1 MGSQPGTVVSLN
13 NTPVGTIGAG
23 ETLRLAD
30 IQRGDVVTT
39 SNPAQA
45 TLITGDVGSTYEMR
59 WYALA
64 PREQWSDDYYTPV
77 YTPTGEEATRV
88 WLYNPNDDPITVT
101 MSTATNATFQSIVV
115 PAGQSVLSNAVP
127 DAPGPGGSGARFF
140 TANGADFFAL
150 TQTDTNASGST
161 GGQIYDWG
169 HPLIP
174 ANELTS
180 QALIGLGYGNTSN
193 NPAVASRSVVW
204 VTPLEDA
211 TISVDYD
218 GNGTIDATFE
228 VGRLE
233 SLQLV
238 DPNDNDMSGALI
250 FATDGPG
257 SDVGVDIAVAWGQDP
272 EKSFSGDGN
281 GLDLGT
287 VVLPLPELTAG
298 KSATFIDTRWRRP
311 AGSRR
316 DRGMDH
322 HGPELRPGRRPHR
335 RLQRARFPQPPARGF
350 ELRARLDHRHPP
362 ERRRHPR
369 F

>member
-1 MGSQPGTVVSLN
+1 MGSQPSTVVSLN
-13 NTPVGTIGAG
+13 GTQVGTIGAG

-150 TQTDTNASGST
+150 TQTDTGASGST
-161 GGQIYDWG
+161 GGQIFDWG

-174 ANELTS
+174 ADQLTS
-180 QALIGLGYGNTSN
+180 QALIGLGYGTTSN
-193 NPAVASRSVVW
+193 EPGRSQPQRRLGHAGCKTPRSASTTMAMAPSMPPSRS
-204 VTPLEDA
+204 
-211 TISVDYD
+211 
-218 GNGTIDATFE
+218 
-228 VGRLE
+228 
-233 SLQLV
+233 
-238 DPNDNDMSGALI
+238 AL
-250 FATDGPG
+250 
-257 SDVGVDIAVAWGQDP
+257 S
-272 EKSFSGDGN
+272 KH
-281 GLDLGT
+281 
-287 VVLPLPELTAG
+287 
-298 KSATFIDTRWRRP
+298 P
-311 AGSRR
+311 AGRSERQRHVRR
-316 DRGMDH
+316 AD
-322 HGPELRPGRRPHR
+322 LRH
-335 RLQRARFPQPPARGF
+335 
-350 ELRARLDHRHPP
+350 
-362 ERRRHPR
+362 
-369 F
+369 